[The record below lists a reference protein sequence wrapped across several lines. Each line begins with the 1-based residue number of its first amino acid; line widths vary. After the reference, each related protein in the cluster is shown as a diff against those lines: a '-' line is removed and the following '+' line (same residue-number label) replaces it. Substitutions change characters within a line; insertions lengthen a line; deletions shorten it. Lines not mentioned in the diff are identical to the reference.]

1 MCWQGREASGGE
13 AAGAEARNHR
23 PCREEQGQ
31 GPAGTPSHG
40 ARDFRALEPD
50 VREKNSPRTS
60 QLEEA
65 DPSPERG
72 GAACTLELDLPHRN
86 RAPGDSPALPV

>member
-13 AAGAEARNHR
+13 AAGAEARSHR

-31 GPAGTPSHG
+31 GRAGTPSHG

-50 VREKNSPRTS
+50 VREKN
-60 QLEEA
+60 
-65 DPSPERG
+65 
-72 GAACTLELDLPHRN
+72 
-86 RAPGDSPALPV
+86 